1 MASSEGR
8 PRGRGEGW
16 PDAKGECWELFAV
29 WAESDL
35 SRCAWLFLS
44 PLPRKIGV
52 DKRSIKDK
60 LCTAIFW
67 GRGKGE
73 GASRGY
79 PAETIVTQNTCF
91 SRVMLTP
98 HKRLLPA
105 AFPPHPTP
113 LRTFCGGIEEFR
125 HLLTP
130 KALYSEAQGQRS
142 RAAAER
148 HPGYVFYIH
157 PLRRRRYTRVRR
169 RAHFC
174 GTLSAYGFCGQS
186 TQGAR
191 PTRLRR
197 VARDPGLWSATA
209 SR

>member
-1 MASSEGR
+1 MNHS
-8 PRGRGEGW
+8 PLGESGW
-16 PDAKGECWELFAV
+16 PDAKGKCWEVLAV

-52 DKRSIKDK
+52 EKRSIKDK

-98 HKRLLPA
+98 YKRPLPA
-105 AFPPHPTP
+105 AFP
-113 LRTFCGGIEEFR
+113 
-125 HLLTP
+125 LTLP
-130 KALYSEAQGQRS
+130 SPPNRS
-142 RAAAER
+142 RQMQTPMDPFSREQF
-148 HPGYVFYIH
+148 GGEG
-157 PLRRRRYTRVRR
+157 TRKCFAFV
-169 RAHFC
+169 
-174 GTLSAYGFCGQS
+174 
-186 TQGAR
+186 
-191 PTRLRR
+191 
-197 VARDPGLWSATA
+197 
-209 SR
+209 